1 MRVLI
6 TGSSGRI
13 GSAIA
18 RRVSQHHEVVGLDI
32 RPGPCTSIPADICD
46 DALVRRVLA
55 RVDAVIHTAS
65 LHAPD
70 IGLRS
75 LAEFRR
81 VNVDGTRLLLEGCL
95 ERGIARFVYT
105 STTSLY
111 GHSLIPDG
119 AAVWVTEELEP
130 RPRDIYDETKI
141 EAEDLCRNASREGL
155 ACVSLRMS
163 RCFPEPDEVVAGY
176 RLHRGVDERDVAEAH
191 LLALTTPAKELVIL
205 NVSAQP
211 PFEKGDCE
219 MLLRDAASVIR
230 ARVPWAE
237 EAFRRRGWLL
247 PRSID
252 RVYVVENAARVMGW
266 TPRFGLQAFL
276 DGE

>member
-18 RRVSQHHEVVGLDI
+18 RRVSRQHEVVGLDI
-32 RPGPCTSIPADICD
+32 RPGQWTSISADICD
-46 DALVRRVLA
+46 ASVVWRELA

-70 IGLRS
+70 VGVQS
-75 LAEFRR
+75 GSEFRR
-81 VNVDGTRLLLEGCL
+81 INVDGTR
-95 ERGIARFVYT
+95 I
-105 STTSLY
+105 
-111 GHSLIPDG
+111 
-119 AAVWVTEELEP
+119 
-130 RPRDIYDETKI
+130 
-141 EAEDLCRNASREGL
+141 
-155 ACVSLRMS
+155 
-163 RCFPEPDEVVAGY
+163 
-176 RLHRGVDERDVAEAH
+176 LHRGVDERDVAEAH
-191 LLALTTPAKELVIL
+191 LLALTTPVKELAIL

-219 MLLRDAASVIR
+219 MLVRDAAWVIR

-237 EAFRRRGWLL
+237 EEFRRRGWRL

-266 TPRFGLQAFL
+266 IPRYGLQAFL